1 MHRLHVCFGW
11 IIFVC
16 KEYVFEF
23 HIKYRN
29 HFWDPAWGHPLGGQ
43 VVLVQR
49 VNLEYLECLEHLER
63 GEFLEAK
70 ESEAIRDRKVLKVT
84 G

>member
-1 MHRLHVCFGW
+1 
-11 IIFVC
+11 
-16 KEYVFEF
+16 
-23 HIKYRN
+23 
-29 HFWDPAWGHPLGGQ
+29 LGGQ

-49 VNLEYLECLEHLER
+49 VNLEYLECLEHLET

-70 ESEAIRDRKVLKVT
+70 EREAIQDRKDLRVT